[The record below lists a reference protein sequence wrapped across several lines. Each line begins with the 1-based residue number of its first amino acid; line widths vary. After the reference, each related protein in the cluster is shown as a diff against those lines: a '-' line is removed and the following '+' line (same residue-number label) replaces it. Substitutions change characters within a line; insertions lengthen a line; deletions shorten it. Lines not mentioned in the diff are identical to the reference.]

1 MFPATS
7 VQLPGAA
14 AVAESGPLY
23 ELPTQLAMP
32 DTASVPVKDTPTGCL
47 YQPFESGGLA
57 AVPVRLIG
65 SVLSIRT
72 LTLRFTVW
80 SPAVAEHVR
89 VLSPSLVTC
98 VPGSHPDEAV
108 MSPG

>member
-1 MFPATS
+1 MS

-32 DTASVPVKDTPTGCL
+32 ETVSVPVKDTPTGWL

-65 SVLSIRT
+65 SVLSIRIVT
-72 LTLRFTVW
+72 DVLTV
-80 SPAVAEHVR
+80 
-89 VLSPSLVTC
+89 
-98 VPGSHPDEAV
+98 
-108 MSPG
+108 